1 MFIFILDFPRIFS
14 DKAQVAK
21 SPKRYQAGVGVGRPN
36 GPMKDDYLIS
46 TVVLARLP
54 WTFIISVFDSKMQGY
69 SLIMFPQRS
78 CVYLKT
84 ILLR

>member
-1 MFIFILDFPRIFS
+1 MFIFTLDFPRIFS

-21 SPKRYQAGVGVGRPN
+21 SPKRHQVGAGVGRPN

-54 WTFIISVFDSKMQGY
+54 WTFIISVFDLNMQGLF
-69 SLIMFPQRS
+69 SHNVPQGS
-78 CVYLKT
+78 CVYLMT
-84 ILLR
+84 ILS